1 MLLLAPELLAI
12 VVCAGSAESEL
23 GPINAIDGLIIG
35 KLYGAARAKAL
46 A

>member
-1 MLLLAPELLAI
+1 MLLLAPELLVIA
-12 VVCAGSAESEL
+12 VCAGSAESEL
-23 GPINAIDGLIIG
+23 GPINAIDGLIVD